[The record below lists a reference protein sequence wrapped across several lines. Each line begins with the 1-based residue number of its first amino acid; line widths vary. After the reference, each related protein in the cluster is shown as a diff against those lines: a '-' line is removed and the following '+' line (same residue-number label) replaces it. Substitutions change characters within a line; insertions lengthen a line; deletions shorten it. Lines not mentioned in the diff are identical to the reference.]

1 MNKLSLNEVEPRD
14 QTYRFIR
21 DDPDGADA
29 KVFVEHLWEF
39 FCRYT
44 GDCNFNSAIA
54 SSFHAKFWE
63 MYLTFGLHMQGATL
77 QPTSSAGPD
86 LLLSGLP
93 HSVWVEATVPLKGD
107 GLIRYQNCT

>member
-54 SSFHAKFWE
+54 SSLAGVSLEECIQEHKARRRVKH
-63 MYLTFGLHMQGATL
+63 GDVPQGGE
-77 QPTSSAGPD
+77 P
-86 LLLSGLP
+86 
-93 HSVWVEATVPLKGD
+93 
-107 GLIRYQNCT
+107 I